1 MNNLGEKQKR
11 VLDVIKRHI
20 AKNGFPPTVREIG
33 SELNLNSPAS
43 TQFHLNKL
51 EDGGYIKRNKSKF
64 RSLEL
69 LVDNE
74 YLDINEDIVQIPLI
88 GTITAGNPIEAIEN
102 PTEFFSVP
110 INLIPLKKEIFALNI
125 SGNSMI
131 NVGINDKDIILI
143 EKRNTANNGEIVAA
157 LLNDN
162 EVTLKR
168 FYKDKTHIRLQPEND
183 EFEPIIVDNV
193 SILGK
198 AIGLY
203 RKID

>member
-51 EDGGYIKRNKSKF
+51 EDSGYIKRNKSKF

-74 YLDINEDIVQIPLI
+74 YLDNNEDIVQIPLI